1 MVHEH
6 EWTNPHTQWTSTPR
20 LCNCMDS
27 IERRR
32 RETST
37 NYMSPFSGYPWT
49 RGPYVSKPSSPVSRV
64 RSTTG
69 YFNYH
74 PGRDVDPQSLSDPWT
89 GVCKGG
95 GKGPVRWKSLT
106 RREGAILCWEPTNE
120 RKKGGIFLRSI
131 RLDGRKVLCLG
142 IIDSRKILYKGLVGT
157 DRVKDLTSGGH
168 RGGGLEEGKGTVWLQ
183 DGREMSSVFALGFFE
198 VKTVLQEGRGHK
210 AEPTTTMVTTLPH
223 QLTSPSIVPVP
234 RSTISLRHFS
244 SRMTSTLPLLALS
257 RTRTHRPSPPRLP
270 GPELLRLQV
279 TGMYPVPLPLSV
291 YLPIPTTK
299 ILTS

>member
-1 MVHEH
+1 MPSETPVSPTLSLARVFVVVHEY

-168 RGGGLEEGKGTVWLQ
+168 RGGRFGRREGNCLSGYRMEERCRLYLHWVFSKLKRFFKRDGDIKQSRRLPWLQ
-183 DGREMSSVFALGFFE
+183 
-198 VKTVLQEGRGHK
+198 
-210 AEPTTTMVTTLPH
+210 
-223 QLTSPSIVPVP
+223 
-234 RSTISLRHFS
+234 HFH
-244 SRMTSTLPLLALS
+244 TN
-257 RTRTHRPSPPRLP
+257 
-270 GPELLRLQV
+270 
-279 TGMYPVPLPLSV
+279 
-291 YLPIPTTK
+291 
-299 ILTS
+299 